1 MGRRA
6 AIYCRVST
14 VDQDCGR
21 QARDLREFAAQSGYE
36 IVEVFQETASGAN
49 DNRPERAKVL
59 ALAQGRKINAIL
71 VTELSRWGR
80 STVDLID
87 TLKTLQAKNVSLIA
101 QTGLEFDLT
110 TPQGKLIAT
119 LMAGLAEF
127 ERDLI
132 RERVRSGL
140 VAARARGIRLGRRPG
155 QTTKAVLSKKEQV
168 LKMTQEGKSYRTI
181 AKRLKLSKNT
191 VMRIVQEARHDR
203 QPCSRTRKASG

>member
-14 VDQDCGR
+14 VDQDCER

-59 ALAQGRKINAIL
+59 ALAQSRKINAIL

-87 TLKTLQAKNVSLIA
+87 TLRTLQAKNISLIA
-101 QTGLEFDLT
+101 QTGLEFDLA

-132 RERVRSGL
+132 RERVKSGMA
-140 VAARARGIRLGRRPG
+140 AARARGIKFGRRPG
-155 QTTKAVLSKKEQV
+155 QTTASVQSKTKQV
-168 LKMTQEGKSYRTI
+168 LRLTQEGHSYRAI

-191 VMRIVQEARHDR
+191 VMRIVQESRHDR
-203 QPCSRTRKASG
+203 QPCSGT

>member
-14 VDQDCGR
+14 VDQDCER
-21 QARDLREFAAQSGYE
+21 QARDLREFAAQSDYE

-49 DNRPERAKVL
+49 NNRPERAKVL
-59 ALAQGRKINAIL
+59 ALAQGRKIDAVL

-87 TLKTLQAKNVSLIA
+87 TLKLLQAKNISLIA
-101 QTGLEFDLT
+101 QTGLEFDLA
-110 TPQGKLIAT
+110 TPQGKLIAV

-132 RERVRSGL
+132 RERVKSGMA
-140 VAARARGIRLGRRPG
+140 AARARGIRFGRRPG
-155 QTTKAVLSKKEQV
+155 QTTVSVQSKTKQV
-168 LKMTQEGKSYRTI
+168 LRLTQEGHSYRAI

-191 VMRIVQEARHDR
+191 VMRIVQE
-203 QPCSRTRKASG
+203 SRLRKESYDTQDC

>member
-14 VDQDCGR
+14 VDQDCER
-21 QARDLREFAAQSGYE
+21 QARDLREFAAQSDYE

-49 DNRPERAKVL
+49 DNRQERAKVL
-59 ALAQGRKINAIL
+59 ALAQSRKIDAIL

-87 TLKTLQAKNVSLIA
+87 TLKLLQAKNISLIA
-101 QTGLEFDLT
+101 QTGLEFDLA
-110 TPQGKLIAT
+110 TPQGKLIAV

-132 RERVRSGL
+132 RERVKSGMA
-140 VAARARGIRLGRRPG
+140 AARARGIRFGRRPG
-155 QTTKAVLSKKEQV
+155 QTTVSVQSKTKQV
-168 LKMTQEGKSYRTI
+168 LRLTQEGHSYRAI

-191 VMRIVQEARHDR
+191 VMRIVQE
-203 QPCSRTRKASG
+203 SRLRKESYDTQDC

>member
-14 VDQDCGR
+14 VDQDCER

-49 DNRPERAKVL
+49 NNRPERAKVL
-59 ALAQGRKINAIL
+59 ALAQGRRIDAIL

-87 TLKTLQAKNVSLIA
+87 TLRTLQAKNISLIA
-101 QTGLEFDLT
+101 QTGLEFDLS

-132 RERVRSGL
+132 RERVKSGMA
-140 VAARARGIRLGRRPG
+140 AARARGIRFGRRPG
-155 QTTKAVLSKKEQV
+155 QTTASVQSKTKQV
-168 LKMTQEGKSYRTI
+168 LRLTQEGHSYRAI

-191 VMRIVQEARHDR
+191 VMRIVQESRHDR
-203 QPCSRTRKASG
+203 QPCSGT

>member
-14 VDQDCGR
+14 ADQDCER
-21 QARDLREFAAQSGYE
+21 QARDLKEFAAQSGYE
-36 IVEVFQETASGAN
+36 VVNIFQETASGAN
-49 DNRPERAKVL
+49 DNRQERAKVL
-59 ALAQGRKINAIL
+59 ALAQSRKIDAIL

-87 TLKTLQAKNVSLIA
+87 TLKLLQAKNISLIA
-101 QTGLEFDLT
+101 QTGLEFDLA
-110 TPQGKLIAT
+110 TPQGKLIAV

-132 RERVRSGL
+132 RERVKSGMA
-140 VAARARGIRLGRRPG
+140 AARARGIRFGRRPG
-155 QTTKAVLSKKEQV
+155 QTTVSVQSKTKQV
-168 LKMTQEGKSYRTI
+168 LRLTQEGHSYRAI

-191 VMRIVQEARHDR
+191 VMRIVQE
-203 QPCSRTRKASG
+203 SRLRKESYDTQDC